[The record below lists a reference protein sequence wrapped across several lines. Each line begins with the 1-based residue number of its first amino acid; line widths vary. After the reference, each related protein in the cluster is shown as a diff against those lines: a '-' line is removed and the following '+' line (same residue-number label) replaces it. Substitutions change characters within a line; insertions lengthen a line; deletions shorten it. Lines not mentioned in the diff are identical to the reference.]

1 MRFDLATV
9 LASSYNEFGR
19 IKTRSRNRSSIFVI
33 KFKGIHF
40 PLSDTQEGG
49 GYYHI
54 VWMGVCRWV
63 RESPTLY
70 QTKFCKFCDPTCIP
84 DQE

>member
-49 GYYHI
+49 GVLPYSLDG
-54 VWMGVCRWV
+54 GVPLGSRK
-63 RESPTLY
+63 SHPL
-70 QTKFCKFCDPTCIP
+70 P
-84 DQE
+84 DQILQIL

>member
-19 IKTRSRNRSSIFVI
+19 IKTRSRSRSSIFVI

-49 GYYHI
+49 GGTTI
-54 VWMGVCRWV
+54 
-63 RESPTLY
+63 
-70 QTKFCKFCDPTCIP
+70 
-84 DQE
+84 